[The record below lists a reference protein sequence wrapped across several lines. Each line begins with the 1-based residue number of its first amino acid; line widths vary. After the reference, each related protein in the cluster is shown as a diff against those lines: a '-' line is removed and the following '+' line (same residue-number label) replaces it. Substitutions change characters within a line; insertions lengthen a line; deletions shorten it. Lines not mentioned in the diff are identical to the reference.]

1 MKYFYNKIYLK
12 KKKKKKK
19 KTNVI
24 RDGLGWT
31 RQTFPARVDM

>member
-1 MKYFYNKIYLK
+1 MKYFYNKFYL
-12 KKKKKKK
+12 KKK